1 MCTYFEV
8 ETDVAQNLVDDF
20 FFFKF
25 WLSDELSIGRILN
38 GKKMVCGVNFLKKQV
53 L

>member
-20 FFFKF
+20 FFLILTVWWTFHMKDFK
-25 WLSDELSIGRILN
+25 WE
-38 GKKMVCGVNFLKKQV
+38 KMVCGVNFLKKQV

>member
-20 FFFKF
+20 FF
-25 WLSDELSIGRILN
+25 S
-38 GKKMVCGVNFLKKQV
+38 NFDCLMNFP
-53 L
+53 